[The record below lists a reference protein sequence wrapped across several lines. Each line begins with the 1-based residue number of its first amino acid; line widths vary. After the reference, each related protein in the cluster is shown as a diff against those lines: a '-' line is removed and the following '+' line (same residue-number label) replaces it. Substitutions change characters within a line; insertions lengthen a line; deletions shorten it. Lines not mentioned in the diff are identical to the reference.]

1 MLKIRAGWGAVI
13 MAGLCL
19 LMATSVFAA
28 DDYWVMH
35 TTQKADVNESFN
47 DIKGITNANNA
58 AGNIN
63 NQFSST
69 TILLGGNG
77 AGSAAANYFLHQGY
91 AAFFIVGNAV
101 YGQGVFSQDINSEN
115 NRVVVR
121 QRTVGFFVDARNTLG
136 QVAIAHSFQ
145 GYTGV
150 ATVNQAAGNL
160 NNQVTMASIL
170 TGPTPSLSSVHA
182 GSPFQVSSTLSRN
195 TLLLNDGSSYKAVI
209 DGGSFRNYSGML
221 AVSQTAGNLN
231 NTTNY
236 VGLSLNAGP
245 ERVQALDN
253 KNLESVTALNKKNTN
268 VIVGKGDCPEV
279 KIENGA
285 FANFTGV
292 ASITQVAGSVN
303 QVMTQVGVNV
313 R

>member
-1 MLKIRAGWGAVI
+1 MLKIRAGWGAVV
-13 MAGLCL
+13 MAGLGL
-19 LMATSVFAA
+19 LMAIPVLAA

-47 DIKGITNANNA
+47 DTRGITTANNA
-58 AGNIN
+58 AGNLN

-77 AGSAAANYFLHQGY
+77 TGSAAANYFLHQGY

-101 YGQGVFSQDINSEN
+101 FGQGVFSQDINSEN

-121 QRTVGFFVDARNTLG
+121 QRTVGFLVDAQNTLG

-150 ATVNQAAGNL
+150 ATVSQAAGNL
-160 NNQVTMASIL
+160 NNQATMASIL
-170 TGPTPSLSSVHA
+170 TGPTQSLASVHA
-182 GSPFQVSSTLSRN
+182 GSPFQVYSNLSRN

-221 AVSQTAGNLN
+221 AISQTAGNLN
-231 NTTNY
+231 NTSNY
-236 VGLSLNAGP
+236 VGLSVNAGP
-245 ERVQALDN
+245 ETGQALDN
-253 KNLESVTALNKKNTN
+253 KHLENVTALSKKNTN
-268 VIVGKGDCPEV
+268 VIVGKGETPEV
-279 KIENGA
+279 RVENGA
-285 FANFTGV
+285 FTNFTGV
-292 ASITQVAGSVN
+292 ASIAQVAGSVN
-303 QVMTQVGVNV
+303 QVMTQVGVSV